1 MTRSPVLEASKII
14 PDNRVEAS
22 GVLQSQPARFRAI
35 QPIALYAIY
44 ALALGASI
52 SIWFIAIRTPLWL
65 DETVSF
71 FHIKAGFSGILS
83 RQGWPIVPVYSY
95 VLWLWSKAMGTSEIM
110 LRIPS
115 ILAMLGAVYLL
126 YRAARRLFDQDVA
139 LICAV
144 VFCLH
149 PFVIFE
155 SIDIRPYA
163 FGTLAITASILV
175 LVHLQHNG
183 SIWLAALFGFSAA
196 FIVYFHLLFAVI
208 IPALAICFFARKI
221 NHRKVFWLQC
231 GVALLVFAISFL
243 PIIPGFQ
250 YMMHTSASH
259 VFALPPGLLQLVQ
272 TVTSK
277 RLTAI
282 LLLTI
287 VVAAG
292 TRRLDL
298 KSGLEFWPTLLCISL
313 ASVPLLTLYGLSVG
327 TPLHIFE
334 FRYRLVAVP
343 GIALCW
349 ALALTRIDSRMLR
362 LLFCM
367 AVVAVIAYHD
377 FNDPIFRIHGY
388 TWKYALDFAENN
400 ASVDNAP
407 VLICS
412 DFPEANSLPMP
423 TGSAAKDSRILSQIS
438 YYPLS
443 APVVALPRALNVEAM
458 RIASR
463 SLHEAAQHHER
474 FLALAYVPSYATLEW
489 MKDNAS
495 EMRVRDLGIFDGI
508 KVLEFDPRTPAMTS
522 P

>member
-1 MTRSPVLEASKII
+1 MLEASQII
-14 PDNRVEAS
+14 SDNRVEES
-22 GVLQSQPARFRAI
+22 GARQARAGRFRAI
-35 QPIALYAIY
+35 QPIYLYVLY
-44 ALALGASI
+44 ALALGVSI
-52 SIWFIAIRTPLWL
+52 STWFIAVRAPLWL

-71 FHIKAGFSGILS
+71 FHIKAGFSGISS
-83 RQGWPIVPVYSY
+83 RQGWPTVPVYSY
-95 VLWLWSKAMGTSEIM
+95 VLWLWTKAMGTSEIM
-110 LRIPS
+110 LRVPS

-126 YRAARRLFDQDVA
+126 YRVARRLFDQDVA

-163 FGTLAITASILV
+163 FGALAVTASILL
-175 LVHLQHNG
+175 LVHLQHNS

-196 FIVYFHLLFAVI
+196 FIVYVHLLFAVI
-208 IPALAICFFARKI
+208 IPALTICFVARKS
-221 NHRKVFWLQC
+221 NHRKTFWLQC
-231 GVALLVFAISFL
+231 GAALLVFAISFL
-243 PIIPGFQ
+243 PIIPGIQ

-259 VFALPPGLLQLVQ
+259 VFAPPPGLVQLLQ

-287 VVAAG
+287 VVAAA

-298 KSGLEFWPTLLCISL
+298 KSRIQLWPTLLCISL
-313 ASVPLLTLYGLSVG
+313 ALVPLLTLYGLSVG
-327 TPLHIFE
+327 TSLHIFE

-349 ALALTRIDSRMLR
+349 ALALSRIDSRMLR

-367 AVVAVIAYHD
+367 VVVAVIAYHD

-388 TWKYALDFAENN
+388 SWRYSLEFAERN

-423 TGSAAKDSRILSQIS
+423 IGSAAKDSRVLSQIS
-438 YYPLS
+438 YYQLS
-443 APVVALPRALNVEAM
+443 VPVVALPRALDVEAM

-463 SLHEAAQHHER
+463 SLQEAALHHER
-474 FLALAYVPSYATLEW
+474 FLALAYVPSYGTLEW
-489 MKDNAS
+489 IEDNAS

-508 KVLEFDPRTPAMTS
+508 KVLEFDPRTSAMTS